1 VVPKLTNELAARFVV
16 QDMVVVLPLPLA
28 VGPPVMARDA
38 AVGVAETSADGLF
51 ISVGDV
57 GYQQSQPIQCIK
69 GFFEA
74 AVLGGIDNLG
84 EPIDGLVH
92 GDIDHAL
99 L

>member
-1 VVPKLTNELAARFVV
+1 MWVTNRA
-16 QDMVVVLPLPLA
+16 
-28 VGPPVMARDA
+28 
-38 AVGVAETSADGLF
+38 S
-51 ISVGDV
+51 
-57 GYQQSQPIQCIK
+57 QSNASK
-69 GFFEA
+69 VFFEA